1 MGVWF
6 SRNVYLPGVKRCD
19 GTAMG
24 VAKVRHTETLLS
36 AHTRLFEDPHARQ
49 FVIGAWIMSLM
60 GAETILRMFEQAM
73 PGLYAMLAGR
83 TRFFDDLCRHAE
95 QAGCEQMVVLG
106 AGYDTRGIRLGLQI
120 PCFEVDQAEVQ
131 ALKKGGLDELQLGE
145 RRARLHLVP
154 VDFNSESVRK
164 LEEHPAFRQ
173 GAKTVVLLEGVTQ
186 YIPKESTA
194 ETLRHIQALVGPG
207 SILGVS
213 YVDEATFDEKQV
225 VSPDLCGSPAA
236 IARLL
241 ERARAVGEPWMSGW
255 SQTAFASLLE
265 ASAFRVAQD
274 VSVGDLEDVYFAP
287 LGRSAAPFLRVE
299 RFVKAERV

>member
-145 RRARLHLVP
+145 RRAQLHLVP

-164 LEEHPAFRQ
+164 LGEHPAFRQ
-173 GAKTVVLLEGVTQ
+173 GARTVVLLEGVTQ

-213 YVDEATFDEKQV
+213 YVDEA
-225 VSPDLCGSPAA
+225 
-236 IARLL
+236 
-241 ERARAVGEPWMSGW
+241 ER
-255 SQTAFASLLE
+255 
-265 ASAFRVAQD
+265 
-274 VSVGDLEDVYFAP
+274 
-287 LGRSAAPFLRVE
+287 
-299 RFVKAERV
+299 